1 VERDLGA
8 GLPALAERVGGRIR
22 ITVRHRRGTRTAWLT
37 DAEFRILCSSPA
49 VRAALAV
56 EDELP

>member
-1 VERDLGA
+1 
-8 GLPALAERVGGRIR
+8 VGGRIR

-37 DAEFRILCSSPA
+37 DAEFRILCSSPS